1 MKKVAIV
8 VQRYHESIAG
18 GSEALAWQ
26 YAVLLGKA
34 YDVDILTTTALDYI
48 TWANVLPAGLEKRQG
63 ITTHRFPV
71 TIGRSPYWHQLHER
85 LRQDYDDVRQGAG
98 RTQRAQ
104 RRHWSIGLQEEC
116 IRHQG
121 PYSDTLLRFLQ
132 VHENDYQAIIFVT
145 YLYPTTYFGMFYV
158 RSSRTLLVPTLHN
171 EPIAYLEA
179 YKYMARR
186 ARSVLWLT
194 QAERKVGRYLW
205 GELPGRVVALPVS
218 TDMVPPLDLGSPY
231 ILYCGRLDPGK
242 GTDQLIDFFIQFKHK
257 TSAKVR
263 LVCIGDNGAGQLRH
277 LDIEYRGFVQAH
289 EKFAFMAGATLCVM
303 PSPYESF
310 SLATLEAMAQRTP
323 VLVNSASAVLAE
335 HVRQSGAGRTYGDYD
350 SFAAALEAL
359 LADSAARSEMGA
371 LGREYVIAHYTPE
384 RVREALMTEVE
395 AY

>member
-8 VQRYHESIAG
+8 VQRYHDSIAG

-26 YAVLLGKA
+26 YAVLLGTA

-48 TWANVLPAGLEKRQG
+48 TWANVLPVGLEKRQG
-63 ITTHRFPV
+63 ITIHRFPV

-85 LRQDYDDVRQGAG
+85 LRRDYADVTQGGG
-98 RTQRAQ
+98 RTRRAQ
-104 RRHWSIGLQEEC
+104 RGHWGIGLQEEC

-121 PYSDTLLRFLQ
+121 PYSDALLRFLQ
-132 VHENDYQAIIFVT
+132 AHEHAYRAIIFVT

-158 RSSRTLLVPTLHN
+158 RSSRILLVPTLHN
-171 EPIAYLEA
+171 EPIAYLQA

-194 QAERKVGRYLW
+194 QAEREVGRHLW
-205 GELPGRVVALPVS
+205 GELPGRVVALPVN

-231 ILYCGRLDPGK
+231 LLYCGRLDPGK
-242 GTDQLIDFFIQFKHK
+242 GTDQLIDFFMQFKHK
-257 TSAKVR
+257 ASAKVR
-263 LVCIGDNGAGQLRH
+263 LVCIGDDGAGQPRH
-277 LDIEYRGFVQAH
+277 PDIEYRGFVPAH
-289 EKFAFMAGATLCVM
+289 EKFALMAGATLCVM

-323 VLVNSASAVLAE
+323 VLVNGASAVLAE

-350 SFAAALEAL
+350 SFAAALSAL

-371 LGREYVIAHYTPE
+371 LGREYVVAQYTPE
-384 RVREALMTEVE
+384 RVREALITEVE
-395 AY
+395 AC

>member
-26 YAVLLGKA
+26 YAVLLGTA
-34 YDVDILTTTALDYI
+34 YEVDILTTTALDYI
-48 TWANVLPAGLEKRQG
+48 TWANVLPAGHEKRQG
-63 ITTHRFPV
+63 ITIHRFPV

-85 LRQDYDDVRQGAG
+85 LRRDYEDVIQGAG
-98 RTQRAQ
+98 RARRAQ

-121 PYSDTLLRFLQ
+121 PYSDALLRFLQ
-132 VHENDYQAIIFVT
+132 AHEPAYQAIIFVT

-158 RSSRTLLVPTLHN
+158 QSSRTLLVPTLHN
-171 EPIAYLEA
+171 EPIAYLQA

-186 ARSVLWLT
+186 ARSILWLT
-194 QAERKVGRYLW
+194 QAERAVGRYLW

-218 TDMVPPLDLGSPY
+218 TDIVRPLDLGSPY
-231 ILYCGRLDPGK
+231 LLYCGRLDPGK
-242 GTDQLIDFFIQFKHK
+242 GTDQLIAFFMQFQHGA
-257 TSAKVR
+257 SAKVR
-263 LVCIGDNGAGQLRH
+263 LICIGDDGVGQPRH
-277 LDIEYRGFVQAH
+277 PDIEYRGFVPAQ
-289 EKFAFMAGATLCVM
+289 EKFALMAGATLCVM

-323 VLVNSASAVLAE
+323 VLVNRASAVLAE

-350 SFAAALEAL
+350 SFAATLEVL

-371 LGREYVIAHYTPE
+371 LGREYVVAQYTPE

-395 AY
+395 AC